1 MNGGDILSNLKRY
14 VQIKFRVTEEE
25 KNMIEYKIK
34 KTGYNKGRFL
44 REIALN
50 GEINIYKKDLN
61 LDGIR
66 KEIAKIGNNINQIAR
81 KANQVG
87 GITRQDLKDLQKR
100 IEDIW
105 LHVRLYQ

>member
-1 MNGGDILSNLKRY
+1 VN
-14 VQIKFRVTEEE
+14 FRVDDKE
-25 KNMIEYKIK
+25 KLLLEKRIS
-34 KTGYNKGRFL
+34 KTGMFKERFL

-87 GITRQDLKDLQKR
+87 GITRKDLKDLQKR